1 MAAQNMPGLHIGK
14 LAAPTPIVQGGM
26 GIGISGAGLASAVAD
41 QGGVGVIS
49 AVGLGMLESASRTHY
64 HQTNR
69 EALVREIRTARNKTS
84 GIIGVNIMI
93 ALSDFDTLLLGAVDE
108 GVDIIFLGAGLPL
121 HFPEEL
127 SPERMRQMHTALV
140 PIVSSAKAAKLILKY
155 WSKRFNRVPDGFV
168 LEGPMAGGHLG
179 FTPEQI
185 DDPGYALHRLL
196 PEVLAAV
203 APYEQSRGHK
213 IPVIAAGG
221 VYTGRDIH
229 DFLHL
234 GAAGVQMGTRFVATH
249 ECDADIAFKQAF
261 VQARQEDLTIIQS
274 PVGLPGRA
282 IENDFLRDVA
292 SGHKKPFTCPWKC
305 LKTCDYTQSS
315 YCIAC
320 ALNQARAGRLK
331 HGFAFA
337 GANAWRVDRIMS
349 VHELMHSLIDEYQA
363 AARASE
369 TAPAEG

>member
-1 MAAQNMPGLHIGK
+1 
-14 LAAPTPIVQGGM
+14 
-26 GIGISGAGLASAVAD
+26 
-41 QGGVGVIS
+41 
-49 AVGLGMLESASRTHY
+49 MLESASRTHY

-69 EALVREIRTARNKTS
+69 EALVREIRAARRKTS

-93 ALSDFDTLLLGAVDE
+93 ALSDFDSLLLGAVDE

-121 HFPEEL
+121 QFPKEL
-127 SPERMRQMHTALV
+127 SPERMHRMHTALV

-185 DDPGYALHRLL
+185 GDPEYALDRLL
-196 PEVLAAV
+196 PGVLTAV

-213 IPVIAAGG
+213 IPIIAAGG

-229 DFLHL
+229 NFLRL

-261 VQARQEDLTIIQS
+261 VQARQEDLAIIQS

-282 IENDFLRDVA
+282 IENQFLRDVA
-292 SGHKKPFTCPWKC
+292 GGHKKPFTCPWKC
-305 LKTCDYTQSS
+305 LKTCDYRQSS

-337 GANAWRVDRIMS
+337 GANAWRVDRIIS
-349 VHELMHSLIDEYQA
+349 VHDLMHSLIDEYQA